1 MIGNNNLNEKELTT
15 ILKNRLKEKVS
26 SISYNYLIKNIKVDY
41 LLENE
46 IVIGVNN
53 LDGFSINLIKSNY
66 SALIKKEIDF
76 ITNRDNKILFNRC

>member
-26 SISYNYLIKNIKVDY
+26 AISYNYLIKNITVDY